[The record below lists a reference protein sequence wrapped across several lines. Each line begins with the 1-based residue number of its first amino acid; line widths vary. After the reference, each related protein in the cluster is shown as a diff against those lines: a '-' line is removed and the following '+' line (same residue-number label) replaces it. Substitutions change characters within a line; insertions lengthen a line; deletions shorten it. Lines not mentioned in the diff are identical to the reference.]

1 MFPPPHQALSRFAE
15 LLERWNTTINLVSP
29 GDMPVLWRR
38 HIADSLQ
45 LGSLCGPMPG
55 RAIDLGS
62 GSGFPGLILA
72 IQFGL
77 PVALVEEDQRKAAF
91 LREAVRVTGAPATV
105 HADKIERVS
114 LPPAPLVIARALAPV
129 SRLLAHAERLLA
141 AEGEC
146 WFPKTRSVEAELA
159 EAARNWSMQVQRV
172 PSLTDASGVILRIS
186 AIRRTA

>member
-29 GDMPVLWRR
+29 GDMPVFWRR

-45 LGSLCGPMPG
+45 LGSLCGPLPG